1 MMTTS
6 LPKMLRVGL
15 AAGLTGLA
23 TPAAFAAGDAIQIE
37 RNKWSFGGLFG
48 QHDEAQL
55 QRGFQVY
62 KEVCTSCHGLKRVY
76 FRNLVQA
83 GGPKF
88 PEESVKALAASWPNQ
103 IHDGPNDNGEI
114 ADRKG
119 NLIKR
124 PAKLSDPILG
134 PYDNDKQARAAQNGA
149 LPPDLS
155 LMARARNVDYT
166 GSVAAHPFSM
176 ARDIATGYQEG
187 GADYIYALLVGYA
200 DQPPAYT
207 RDKAGHMTLVADK
220 DVKDEKAVERCA
232 TVAKNDEGGPDVCNK
247 LQDGMYYNKYFP
259 GGQIAMPAPIASP
272 VAYQKE
278 AGITASVEQ
287 NAKDVAA
294 FLAWTADPKLSDR
307 KRIGWQ
313 VLLYLLVT
321 TVLLYVAKKRVWKSA
336 H

>member
-1 MMTTS
+1 MSTY
-6 LPKMLRVGL
+6 LRKALQAIVITGAL
-15 AAGLTGLA
+15 ASSSSV
-23 TPAAFAAGDAIQIE
+23 FAASEGIKIE
-37 RNKWSFGGLFG
+37 RNEWSFGGLFG
-48 QHDEAQL
+48 QFDDAQL
-55 QRGFQVY
+55 RRGFQVY
-62 KEVCTSCHGLKRVY
+62 KEVCASCHGMKRVY

-83 GGPKF
+83 GGPQF
-88 PEESVKALAASWPNQ
+88 PEESVKTLAASWQNQ

-134 PYDNDKQARAAQNGA
+134 PYDNDNQARAAQNGA

-155 LMARARNVDYT
+155 LMARARSVEYT
-166 GSVAAHPFSM
+166 GSLAFHPVSM

-187 GADYIYALLVGYA
+187 GADYIYALLIGYA
-200 DQPPAYT
+200 DLPPAYA
-207 RDKAGHMTLVADK
+207 REKSGRLALVADK

-232 TVAKNDEGGPDVCNK
+232 TVAKGEDGAPDVCNK

-259 GGQIAMPAPIASP
+259 GGQIAMPAPLSSP
-272 VAYQKE
+272 VKYDAN
-278 AGITASVEQ
+278 AGAPSTVEQ
-287 NAKDVAA
+287 NAKDLTA
-294 FLAWTADPKLSDR
+294 FLAWTADPKLSER

-321 TVLLYVAKKRVWKSA
+321 SVLLYIAKKRVWSSL